1 MNTFKDPAFIV
12 GISGLKNDAET
23 VVRGIKAIC
32 PKNTPIVG
40 GLAGDDGNYT
50 ETYVFSDRGYSTD
63 GAVAVVFDRSKVRV
77 DGTTCSGWVGVGM
90 DMVVTSS
97 EGNVVHTINDRPATD
112 IYKDYLN
119 LNGEA
124 LQKLGVTF
132 PLLARRPDGTE
143 VIRTFLSVDTGR
155 GSLTF
160 AGSLPQGAKVRFSSS
175 FGYEIIEKSIREM
188 EDFHAEHPRADLV
201 LLFSCYARR
210 IAAGSM
216 LADETQAASALW
228 NVPVIGLFTYGE
240 IGNNR
245 MGECDFY
252 NETLCIAL
260 IDFND
265 DLT

>member
-1 MNTFKDPAFIV
+1 
-12 GISGLKNDAET
+12 
-23 VVRGIKAIC
+23 
-32 PKNTPIVG
+32 
-40 GLAGDDGNYT
+40 
-50 ETYVFSDRGYSTD
+50 
-63 GAVAVVFDRSKVRV
+63 
-77 DGTTCSGWVGVGM
+77 M

-97 EGNVVHTINDRPATD
+97 EGNVVYTINDRPATD